1 MPNYK
6 DFVFFLFCC
15 FLFGLAPSNAKTV
28 KKPFMRIVA
37 DCALCHDADGNASA
51 HKNWPK
57 LAGQNFNY
65 LLKQL
70 HDFHPKLAPQQ
81 GRYNPIMSALVT
93 SLSESEKIK
102 IANYYASLPGSIDG
116 AETNLLSLG
125 QRLYRGGDFN
135 KGIPACL
142 ACHNPAGLGNPPA
155 GFPRLSGQH
164 AAYIESQLKA
174 FRNGARH
181 NDKYQIMEIISQKMS
196 DIDIKA
202 VANYIS
208 GLYL

>member
-1 MPNYK
+1 MFNYK
-6 DFVFFLFCC
+6 GFIFFFVCC
-15 FLFGLAPSNAKTV
+15 FLLGLAPSKAKTV
-28 KKPFMRIVA
+28 KKPFSRIIK
-37 DCALCHDADGNASA
+37 DCALCHDTDGNASA

-57 LAGQNFNY
+57 LAGQNLNY

-70 HDFHPKLAPQQ
+70 HDFNPKRDPRH
-81 GRYNPIMSALVT
+81 GRYNPIMSTLVA

-102 IANYYASLPGSIDG
+102 IASYYAGLQGNIDT
-116 AETNLLSLG
+116 AATNSLSLG

-142 ACHNPAGLGNPPA
+142 ACHDPAGLGNPPA

-174 FRNGARH
+174 FRDGSRH

-196 DIDIKA
+196 DIEIQA
-202 VANYIS
+202 LANYIS
-208 GLYL
+208 GLYF

>member
-1 MPNYK
+1 MLHYK
-6 DFVFFLFCC
+6 DFVFFFVCC
-15 FLFGLAPSNAKTV
+15 FLLSLAPSHAKTV
-28 KKPFMRIVA
+28 KKPFARIISG
-37 DCALCHDADGNASA
+37 CALCHDIDGNASVY
-51 HKNWPK
+51 KNWPK

-70 HDFHPKLAPQQ
+70 NDFNSKRDFKQ
-81 GRYNPIMSALVT
+81 GRYNPIMSALVA

-102 IANYYASLPGSIDG
+102 IANYYAGLPASIDT
-116 AETNLLSLG
+116 AATNSLSLG

-142 ACHNPAGLGNPPA
+142 ACHDPAGLGNPPA

-164 AAYIESQLKA
+164 AAYIESQLRA
-174 FRNGARH
+174 FRDGSRH

-196 DIDIKA
+196 DIEIQA
-202 VANYIS
+202 LANYIS
-208 GLYL
+208 GLYF

>member
-1 MPNYK
+1 MLNYK
-6 DFVFFLFCC
+6 NFIFFFVCC
-15 FLFGLAPSNAKTV
+15 FLLGLAPSSAKTV
-28 KKPFMRIVA
+28 KKPFARIMS
-37 DCALCHDADGNASA
+37 DCALCHDPDGNASA

-70 HDFHPKLAPQQ
+70 HDFHSKRDSRH
-81 GRYNPIMSALVT
+81 GRYNPIMSVLVA
-93 SLSESEKIK
+93 SLSENEKIK
-102 IANYYASLPGSIDG
+102 IANYYAGLPGSIDT

-135 KGIPACL
+135 KGVPACL
-142 ACHNPAGLGNPPA
+142 ACHDPAGLGNPPA

-174 FRNGARH
+174 FRDGTRH
-181 NDKYQIMEIISQKMS
+181 NDKYQMMEIISKKMS

-208 GLYL
+208 GLYF

>member
-37 DCALCHDADGNASA
+37 DCALCHDADGNA
-51 HKNWPK
+51 
-57 LAGQNFNY
+57 
-65 LLKQL
+65 
-70 HDFHPKLAPQQ
+70 QQ

-208 GLYL
+208 GLYF